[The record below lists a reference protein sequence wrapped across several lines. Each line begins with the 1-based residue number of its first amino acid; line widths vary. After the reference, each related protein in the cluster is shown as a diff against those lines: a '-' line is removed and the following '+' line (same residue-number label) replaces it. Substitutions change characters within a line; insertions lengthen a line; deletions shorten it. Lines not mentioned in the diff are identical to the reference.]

1 MLIKPLSKHSC
12 INKIQGVSFSPVFS
26 KPSKYKFQIQ
36 EQNPRY
42 SAHYSGQ
49 VKFNYLEVLE
59 VNHLD
64 EWFSSCI
71 SQHTFK
77 DECICIYIVWSVY
90 VKFSKDSR

>member
-12 INKIQGVSFSPVFS
+12 INEIQGVSFSPVFS

-49 VKFNYLEVLE
+49 VKFNYLEVYMSGFHPVFHSIL
-59 VNHLD
+59 
-64 EWFSSCI
+64 SRM
-71 SQHTFK
+71 
-77 DECICIYIVWSVY
+77 SVY
-90 VKFSKDSR
+90 VYTWFGLCM